1 MKFSNIQYS
10 ALMQAI
16 ENAKNAIAVNEFIDP
31 YGENGETY
39 TNENVLAALEE
50 VEDMLISDLN

>member
-16 ENAKNAIAVNEFIDP
+16 ENAKNAIAVDEFIDP